1 MYVCMIARKMYVNI
15 YIYLYSDAGK
25 MEKCFRGYSADKDGI
40 CRILGCLSRWECVK
54 LKEAYDR
61 GGYKR
66 TLEVMH
72 VHMCVYI
79 CMCVY
84 EYIYPYAFIYEVE
97 RGVYV
102 YIEIFTFFGIYIH
115 IRWRLNLP

>member
-1 MYVCMIARKMYVNI
+1 MLIQMYKHIIFLYVHLCNMYV
-15 YIYLYSDAGK
+15 YLYAGK

-66 TLEVMH
+66 TLEVCID
-72 VHMCVYI
+72 VFIHMYIRIYLSICVY
-79 CMCVY
+79 
-84 EYIYPYAFIYEVE
+84 
-97 RGVYV
+97 
-102 YIEIFTFFGIYIH
+102 
-115 IRWRLNLP
+115 